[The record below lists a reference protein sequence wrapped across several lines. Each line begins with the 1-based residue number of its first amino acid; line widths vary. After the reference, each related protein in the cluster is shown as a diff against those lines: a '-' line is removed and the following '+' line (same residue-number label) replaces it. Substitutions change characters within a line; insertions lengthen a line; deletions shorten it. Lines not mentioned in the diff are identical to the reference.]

1 MKTFLSILVGFAL
14 TFKAAAEDIV
24 VATDEWEGY
33 TSKDGQGYYIDLLKA
48 IFPAPE
54 YSLKFEFVP
63 FKRSLLMLK
72 SGKADILLGAYP
84 DDVPA
89 AYLTKYP
96 TNADS
101 ISAALNKELAEKWKG
116 LESLTNKTVVAKNA
130 YAFDRYFKTP
140 IKYAEKNNL
149 NSMLQMLKK
158 GRVDAV
164 LDFKKDI
171 HLVWESLELEQNFV
185 IIDDVILENV
195 YSAFTLK
202 KPKLKEHYE
211 TAFLNLY
218 ESGEVQKMMLK
229 HKLSDA
235 RAPVIKDEGKTQP
248 PKIDGLKK

>member
-158 GRVDAV
+158 V
-164 LDFKKDI
+164 
-171 HLVWESLELEQNFV
+171 ESTLFS
-185 IIDDVILENV
+185 I
-195 YSAFTLK
+195 LK
-202 KPKLKEHYE
+202 K
-211 TAFLNLY
+211 TSTSSGNL
-218 ESGEVQKMMLK
+218 
-229 HKLSDA
+229 LSSS
-235 RAPVIKDEGKTQP
+235 KTLSSSTTSSLRMSIPLLRSKNLSSKSTMRQLFSISM
-248 PKIDGLKK
+248 KAVKCRK

>member
-1 MKTFLSILVGFAL
+1 MKAFLSIMVSFTL
-14 TFKAAAEDIV
+14 TFAARAEEII

-33 TSKDGQGYYIDLLKA
+33 TSKDERGYYIDLLKA
-48 IFPAPE
+48 IFPAPA

-84 DDVPA
+84 EDVPA
-89 AYLTKYP
+89 VYLAKYP
-96 TNADS
+96 TNTDS
-101 ISAALNKELAEKWKG
+101 ISAVLNKDLAANWKG
-116 LESLTNKTVVAKNA
+116 LESLTNKVVVAKNA

-140 IKYAEKNNL
+140 IKYSEKNNL
-149 NSMLQMLKK
+149 NSMLLMLKK

-171 HLVWESLELEQNFV
+171 QFLWKSLELEQNFV
-185 IIDDVILENV
+185 IIDGVILENV
-195 YSAFTLK
+195 YTGFALNKSE
-202 KPKLKEHYE
+202 LKEHYE
-211 TAFLNLY
+211 KAFHNLY

-235 RAPVIKDEGKTQP
+235 RAPVIKVDGETQP